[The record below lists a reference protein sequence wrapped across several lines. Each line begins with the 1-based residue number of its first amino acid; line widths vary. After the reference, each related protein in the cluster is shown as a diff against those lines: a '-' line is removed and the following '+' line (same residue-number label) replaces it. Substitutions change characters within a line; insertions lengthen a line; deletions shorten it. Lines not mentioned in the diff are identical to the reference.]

1 MKTDKEKDKIA
12 AMFDNIAPKY
22 DFLNHF
28 LSLGIDKIWRRKVV
42 KSVARSGSA
51 VVNVLDIASGT
62 GDLAIALAKGID
74 GVKVVGADISEGML
88 KVGREKIVAKGLE
101 GRVEL
106 RLGDALALEFDD
118 NSFDAVT
125 TAFGVR
131 NFENL
136 DLGLSEMLR
145 VIRPGGKL
153 VILEL
158 SMPTNVMLR
167 GLYKFYFLRLL
178 PLIGNFTSKSSF
190 AYSYLPESVAEFA
203 SGDEFLAHLESV
215 GGVML
220 SKREL
225 SGGIASIYIAYKK

>member
-1 MKTDKEKDKIA
+1 
-12 AMFDNIAPKY
+12 
-22 DFLNHF
+22 
-28 LSLGIDKIWRRKVV
+28 
-42 KSVARSGSA
+42 
-51 VVNVLDIASGT
+51 
-62 GDLAIALAKGID
+62 
-74 GVKVVGADISEGML
+74 ML